1 MKNLIWFV
9 AGAVVAYWCCKNRNE
24 RELEQLRAGSVS
36 NASLNDLLAACKD
49 RLTESVPSAQDLLEK
64 LDELTS
70 KIIER

>member
-9 AGAVVAYWCCKNRNE
+9 AGAVVAYWYCKNNNE
-24 RELEQLRAGSVS
+24 RNLEQLRASSVS

-49 RLTESVPSAQDLLEK
+49 RLTESAPSAQDLLEK
-64 LDELTS
+64 LEELTS